1 MADEAMFTLA
11 LDAELRDQF
20 VAEAE
25 ATHQPASQIVREF
38 MRDFVSRQREARA
51 HDTWF
56 SGEVEA
62 AVREAD
68 DPDVARLGHEDVA
81 STWRAQR
88 AGMAGR
94 AGEPG
99 A

>member
-1 MADEAMFTLA
+1 MADEATFTLA

-56 SGEVEA
+56 FGEVEA

-68 DPDVARLGHEDVA
+68 DSGVVRLGHEDVV
-81 STWRAQR
+81 SVWRQQR
-88 AGMAGR
+88 AKLAGR
-94 AGEPG
+94 VGEPG
-99 A
+99 V

>member
-56 SGEVEA
+56 SGEIEA
-62 AVREAD
+62 AMREAD
-68 DPDVARLGHEDVA
+68 DPGVTRLGHEDVV
-81 STWRAQR
+81 SMWRQQR
-88 AGMAGR
+88 AKLTGR
-94 AGEPG
+94 VGEPG
-99 A
+99 V

>member
-20 VAEAE
+20 VAE

-68 DPDVARLGHEDVA
+68 DPCVARLGHEDVI
-81 STWRAQR
+81 SVWRQQR
-88 AGMAGR
+88 AKLAGR
-94 AGEPG
+94 AGEPEV
-99 A
+99 